1 MKTRISR
8 NLLIVV
14 TSVFVSSLF
23 PSGAALIQ
31 NPEFSDIP
39 LGANWTLTADAEV
52 APKNSLNPVYGETG
66 YSLAINVGTHPGTT
80 PLGAFQLI
88 PTNPG
93 DKWTFRGWVF
103 HFDNDML
110 SYAAAVATIS
120 FPNGTV
126 FSTGDLPATYDK
138 KWDEF
143 TLSGETPAGVN
154 ELKFSLLARRWS
166 EGDANVSSGKVF
178 FDHVSAE
185 LLQAVPEP
193 STVWAI
199 AAVALPVLCRISN
212 RFCQARRGRRG

>member
-1 MKTRISR
+1 MA
-8 NLLIVV
+8 V

-39 LGANWTLTADAEV
+39 LGANWTFTTGAEV
-52 APKNSLNPVYGETG
+52 VKNGGVNFAYEQSG
-66 YSLAINVGTHPGTT
+66 YSLAIYAGTIAPASS
-80 PLGAFQLI
+80 LGAFQLI

-103 HFDNDML
+103 HSDGDML
-110 SYAAAVATIS
+110 GNAAAVATIS
-120 FPNGTV
+120 FTNGTI

-143 TLSGETPAGVN
+143 TVSGETPAGVN
-154 ELKFSLLARRWS
+154 ELRFSMLVRRWND
-166 EGDANVSSGKVF
+166 DAGTGPSGIAF

-185 LLQAVPEP
+185 VLQAVPEA

-199 AAVALPVLCRISN
+199 AAVAVPVLCRISN
-212 RFCQARRGRRG
+212 RFFQAKRGGRG